1 MTRLFRMPC
10 SSRKTV
16 RVIWSPMESDG
27 AKWSQMSPFFS
38 ADGSKV
44 GAVGKNGSAIEHA
57 KAYVVKVR
65 ERLSRMASVICG

>member
-1 MTRLFRMPC
+1 
-10 SSRKTV
+10 
-16 RVIWSPMESDG
+16 MESDG